1 MPILYTFRVR
11 DGRTGKWRTIPY
23 KMTLKEAA
31 DRYGDGIC
39 EPIEESKEEQPLWR
53 YWLRQIFE
61 FFS

>member
-31 DRYGDGIC
+31 DQLGIC
-39 EPIEESKEEQPLWR
+39 EPIEESKEVKPIWR
-53 YWLRQIFE
+53 YLLAKFCE
-61 FFS
+61 FIR

>member
-31 DRYGDGIC
+31 DRYGIC

-53 YWLRQIFE
+53 HLLRKISE